1 MVTLLAFLFTLGIL
15 ITLHEY
21 GHYRVAVACG
31 VKVLRFSIG
40 FGRPIFS
47 WRSARPRPGQDTE
60 FVIGLIPLGGYV
72 QMLDESDGEVAA
84 ADLPRAFNR
93 QPLRSRVAIVAAG
106 PLANLVL
113 AIVLLSSL
121 AWWGQWE
128 TKAILAMPAADS
140 LAQRAGLQ
148 SGDQVMRVARD
159 GGDPREILSYEDLRW
174 WLLHQGQEGGQV
186 SLEVSARGTQETR
199 EVALDFAQMTQPVDE
214 PAWWRELGL
223 QGPWTAPI
231 LGELVAGGV
240 AQQAGLRRGDQIL
253 KIQGRTVQDAQHLRT
268 LIRQSVQGE
277 GVAEGPLVWE
287 VSRRGQFGVLLIE
300 VQPRRVEVEGQV
312 IGRVDAMIGEAPAK
326 VWVQQGFVDG
336 WAKGL
341 QRTWELSW
349 LTLRTLG
356 KILIGEASV
365 RHLSGPLTMAEYA
378 GKSAQLGLAAF
389 LNYLALVS
397 ISLGVLNL
405 LPIPVLDGGHLMYYL
420 WEGLT
425 RRRPSLAWT
434 GWLQR
439 LGTAFVLLLMLIALR
454 NDLLRWL
461 EGG

>member
-1 MVTLLAFLFTLGIL
+1 MLTLVSFLFTLGVL

-40 FGRPIFS
+40 FGRPILR
-47 WRSARPRPGQDTE
+47 WRPARPRAGQDTE

-72 QMLDESDGEVAA
+72 QMLDESEGEVAA
-84 ADLPRAFNR
+84 VDLPHAFNR

-106 PLANLVL
+106 PLANLLL
-113 AIVLLSSL
+113 AVVLLSGL

-128 TKAILAMPAADS
+128 TRAILAMPAADS
-140 LAQRAGLQ
+140 LVQRAGLQ
-148 SGDQVMRVARD
+148 SGDQVLRAAREGASARD
-159 GGDPREILSYEDLRW
+159 ILSYEDLRW
-174 WLLHQGQEGGQV
+174 WLLHEGQDGG
-186 SLEVSARGTQETR
+186 EVTLTVTARGAQESR
-199 EVALDFAQMTQPVDE
+199 DIVLDLGQISHPADE
-214 PAWWRELGL
+214 PAWWRALGL
-223 QGPWTAPI
+223 QGPWTAPV
-231 LGELVAGGV
+231 LGELLAGGV
-240 AQQAGLRRGDQIL
+240 AQQSGLRRGDQVL
-253 KIQGRTVQDAQHLRT
+253 KIQGRTVQDAQHLRA
-268 LIRQSVQGE
+268 LIRQSVQGAAS
-277 GVAEGPLVWE
+277 VPAPQVWE

-300 VQPRRVEVEGQV
+300 VQPRRVEVDGV
-312 IGRVDAMIGEAPAK
+312 GIGRVDAMIGEAPAT
-326 VWVQQGFVDG
+326 VWVQQGWVE
-336 WAKGL
+336 GL
-341 QRTWELSW
+341 SRGAQRTWELSW

-356 KILIGEASV
+356 KMLIGEASLQ
-365 RHLSGPLTMAEYA
+365 HLSGPVTMAEYA
-378 GKSAQLGLAAF
+378 GKSAQLGLGAF

-425 RRRPSLAWT
+425 RRRPSVAWT

-439 LGTAFVLLLMLIALR
+439 LGMALVLFLMLIALR

>member
-1 MVTLLAFLFTLGIL
+1 
-15 ITLHEY
+15 
-21 GHYRVAVACG
+21 
-31 VKVLRFSIG
+31 
-40 FGRPIFS
+40 
-47 WRSARPRPGQDTE
+47 
-60 FVIGLIPLGGYV
+60 
-72 QMLDESDGEVAA
+72 
-84 ADLPRAFNR
+84 
-93 QPLRSRVAIVAAG
+93 
-106 PLANLVL
+106 
-113 AIVLLSSL
+113 
-121 AWWGQWE
+121 
-128 TKAILAMPAADS
+128 
-140 LAQRAGLQ
+140 
-148 SGDQVMRVARD
+148 
-159 GGDPREILSYEDLRW
+159 
-174 WLLHQGQEGGQV
+174 
-186 SLEVSARGTQETR
+186 
-199 EVALDFAQMTQPVDE
+199 
-214 PAWWRELGL
+214 
-223 QGPWTAPI
+223 

-253 KIQGRTVQDAQHLRT
+253 KIQGRTVQDAQHLRA
-268 LIRQSVQGE
+268 LIRQSVQDE
-277 GVAEGPLVWE
+277 VSAPGPQVWE

-300 VQPRRVEVEGQV
+300 VQPRRVALEGQV
-312 IGRVDAMIGEAPAK
+312 IGRVDAMIGDTPAK

-336 WAKGL
+336 WVKGS

-356 KILIGEASV
+356 KMLIGEASV

>member
-1 MVTLLAFLFTLGIL
+1 MLTLLAFLFTLGVL

-47 WRSARPRPGQDTE
+47 WRAAQPRAGQDTE

-84 ADLPRAFNR
+84 ADLPAAFNR
-93 QPLRSRVAIVAAG
+93 QPLRSRIAIVAAG
-106 PLANLVL
+106 PLANLLL
-113 AIVLLSSL
+113 AIVLLSGL

-128 TKAILAMPAADS
+128 NKAVLAMPAADS

-148 SGDQVMRVARD
+148 SGDQVLRATRE
-159 GGDPREILSYEDLRW
+159 GQDPKEVVSYEDLRW
-174 WLLHQGQEGGQV
+174 WLLQQGQEGGQIT
-186 SLEVSARGTQETR
+186 LEVSARSDQETR
-199 EVALDFAQMTQPVDE
+199 DVTLDFSQMTQPVDE

-223 QGPWTAPI
+223 QGPWTAPV

-240 AQQAGLRRGDQIL
+240 AQQAGLRRGDQVL
-253 KIQGRTVQDAQHLRT
+253 KIQGRTVQDAQHLRA
-268 LIRQSVQGE
+268 LIRQSVQDE
-277 GVAEGPLVWE
+277 ASATGPQVWE

-300 VQPRRVEVEGQV
+300 VQPRRVQVEGQV

-326 VWVQQGFVDG
+326 VWVQQDFVGG
-336 WAKGL
+336 WVKGA

-356 KILIGEASV
+356 KMLIGEASL

-405 LPIPVLDGGHLMYYL
+405 LPVPVLDGGHLMYYL

-434 GWLQR
+434 VGLQR
-439 LGTAFVLLLMLIALR
+439 LGTAFVLLLMALALR